1 MTEIMRRPLLTKQ
14 QEAVDTDKNSNEA
27 DLISHPVKKRTPLP
41 TLLFVPAHEAAEAA
55 RVLAAARRR
64 AAQVKR
70 FRTTASKYR
79 EQNEVDPSQSP
90 LLKGADGVILKSGK
104 YCCNICG
111 SLLNNKKTLIK
122 CHNSKMH
129 PKNPVKSSA
138 YLRQRAPKA
147 SPCGEC
153 GKICSSLDMLKKHTT
168 QVHPQAGQPTSPL
181 ANEYEP

>member
-1 MTEIMRRPLLTKQ
+1 MTEIMRMPLPTNQ
-14 QEAVDTDKNSNEA
+14 QAAVDTDKNSSEA
-27 DLISHPVKKRTPLP
+27 GPMNPPVKKRTPLP
-41 TLLFVPAHEAAEAA
+41 TLPYVPAHERAEAE

-64 AAQVKR
+64 SAQVKR
-70 FRTTASKYR
+70 FRAAANKYR
-79 EQNEVDPSQSP
+79 EENEVDPSQSP
-90 LLKGADGVILKSGK
+90 SLKGANGVILKSGK

-111 SLLNNKKTLIK
+111 SLLNNKKALIK

-153 GKICSSLDMLKKHTT
+153 GKICSSLDMLRKHT
-168 QVHPQAGQPTSPL
+168 VQAHFRTGQPTSPL
-181 ANEYEP
+181 ANECQP